1 VDNHFIA
8 LVAGRECMMA
18 VSVLYIS
25 YDGMTDP
32 LGQSQV
38 IPYLIGL
45 TKRGYSFTLLS
56 CEKEVNFQN
65 NKAKIEKLLSA
76 YPIDWQ
82 PLSYTKN
89 PPVLSSM
96 YDVSR
101 LKRKAI
107 ELHQKNRFSIIHCRS
122 YIASLVGLEMKYRFR
137 VKFIFDMRGLWADER
152 VDGKLWNLKNPLY
165 KMVYRYF
172 KRKEKQFLE
181 NADYTVSLTHNAK
194 NEILSWKHL
203 DKNRV
208 KMEVIPCCVD
218 LNLFNTKQI
227 QKDRQAQFMQE
238 LKLRPEDYV
247 LLYLGSI
254 GTWYMLDE
262 MLEFFRKLKDKKP
275 HAKFLFVT
283 KDEQERILQTADK
296 YGVKDAIILR
306 PGAREE
312 IPYLISICSSSI
324 FFILPSYSKKASS
337 PTKQGEIMAMGKP
350 IVCNTNVG
358 DTDKIVRDYH
368 SGVLVTDFTPAA
380 YGTAIREMDGNF
392 NSAGILNGAQDYF
405 SLEQG
410 VGKYAAIYAAVLA

>member
-1 VDNHFIA
+1 
-8 LVAGRECMMA
+8 
-18 VSVLYIS
+18 
-25 YDGMTDP
+25 
-32 LGQSQV
+32 
-38 IPYLIGL
+38 
-45 TKRGYSFTLLS
+45 
-56 CEKEVNFQN
+56 
-65 NKAKIEKLLSA
+65 
-76 YPIDWQ
+76 
-82 PLSYTKN
+82 
-89 PPVLSSM
+89 
-96 YDVSR
+96 
-101 LKRKAI
+101 
-107 ELHQKNRFSIIHCRS
+107 
-122 YIASLVGLEMKYRFR
+122 
-137 VKFIFDMRGLWADER
+137 
-152 VDGKLWNLKNPLY
+152 
-165 KMVYRYF
+165 
-172 KRKEKQFLE
+172 
-181 NADYTVSLTHNAK
+181 
-194 NEILSWKHL
+194 
-203 DKNRV
+203 
-208 KMEVIPCCVD
+208 MEVIPCCVD

-262 MLEFFRKLKDKKP
+262 MLEFFRNLKDQKP
-275 HAKFLFVT
+275 NARFLFVT
-283 KDEQERILQTADK
+283 KDEHERILQTADK